1 MTAKYT
7 NITAIEM
14 ESALKVAAEK
24 LVASGMPE
32 AEAVEYVKNH
42 MNDIVSWALR
52 LIVAAKE
59 AGVLA

>member
-1 MTAKYT
+1 MSKTQY
-7 NITAIEM
+7 ITAIEM

-24 LVASGMPE
+24 LVASGMSE

-42 MNDIVSWALR
+42 MNDIVSWSLR
-52 LIVAAKE
+52 LIVAAKK